1 MNRFAKIFSLLLLL
15 GCISTNHA
23 FAKEKEY
30 MPSTHII
37 DEITQKKSSNKVP
50 FEINLC
56 PKKRIK
62 TQKIDLETI
71 LPKQTY
77 ITKTN
82 TYHLLRNQVQSYSI
96 KQEIPNTSQPLTY
109 YLTKSSE
116 KLEIKSNG
124 ILQSF
129 KESHREKISVT
140 KYSRDIANKL
150 LEETS
155 ISKKE
160 FRWKKIAS
168 TVHIQASAPTVPEIR
183 TETKVSKEAKS
194 SNNQTNVEFKL
205 TILPVRFVYIEDGE
219 IVKIW
224 NNTKENDS
232 RYALKFFDY
241 RTEEEINP
249 TNTMYATYNQLITQL
264 NVFSEG
270 IIFEKGQTVTTD
282 EKITWDIQMSYTSK
296 GSEEVHTY
304 I

>member
-183 TETKVSKEAKS
+183 TETKVSKEAKFS
-194 SNNQTNVEFKL
+194 FPIMLLVKML
-205 TILPVRFVYIEDGE
+205 VR
-219 IVKIW
+219 
-224 NNTKENDS
+224 
-232 RYALKFFDY
+232 
-241 RTEEEINP
+241 
-249 TNTMYATYNQLITQL
+249 
-264 NVFSEG
+264 
-270 IIFEKGQTVTTD
+270 
-282 EKITWDIQMSYTSK
+282 
-296 GSEEVHTY
+296 
-304 I
+304 

>member
-23 FAKEKEY
+23 FAKEREY
-30 MPSTHII
+30 IPSTNII
-37 DEITQKKSSNKVP
+37 NDITQRKSTDRIQ

-56 PKKRIK
+56 PQKRIK

-129 KESHREKISVT
+129 QESHREKISVT

-232 RYALKFFDY
+232 RYALKFFDNQ
-241 RTEEEINP
+241 TEEEINP
-249 TNTMYATYNQLITQL
+249 TKTMYATYNQLITQL
-264 NVFSEG
+264 DVFSDG

-282 EKITWDIQMSYTSK
+282 EKVTWDIQMNYTSK